1 MVAPKDPLV
10 WVDLEMT
17 GLDPDEHVIV
27 EIAVIVTD
35 GTLDTVI
42 EGPDLIIHATDE
54 ELGRMD
60 DFVTK
65 MHEKSGLTAEVRS
78 STLTL
83 AEAEAEVMRFLRT
96 HVPEPRTGLLAG
108 NSIHTDRIFLTR
120 YMPAITDHL
129 HYRLYEEI
137 ARAGGGI
144 VSTVKELSRRWYPD
158 LMGDAPE
165 KGGAHRALADIRES
179 IDELRWFRERAFK

>member
-1 MVAPKDPLV
+1 
-10 WVDLEMT
+10 
-17 GLDPDEHVIV
+17 
-27 EIAVIVTD
+27 
-35 GTLDTVI
+35 
-42 EGPDLIIHATDE
+42 
-54 ELGRMD
+54 
-60 DFVTK
+60 
-65 MHEKSGLTAEVRS
+65 MH
-78 STLTL
+78 
-83 AEAEAEVMRFLRT
+83 FLRT

-129 HYRLYEEI
+129 HYRLVD
-137 ARAGGGI
+137 